1 MAARRRQ
8 PRSPGFSRSPR
19 VEAAAD
25 RLHSAAIRL
34 LRRLRSEDR
43 ASELTG
49 PRLSALSV
57 VVFGGPIALGALA
70 EAEHVRQPTIT
81 RLARDLEQAG
91 LVERLPD
98 KSDRRVQW
106 LRATAKGRKLLQEGR
121 ARRVGLLAREMAAL
135 PEADV
140 AAIERAAAA
149 IERLFG
155 APPAP
160 LTFPRR

>member
-1 MAARRRQ
+1 MAVRPRQ
-8 PRSPGFSRSPR
+8 PRPPVS

-57 VVFGGPIALGALA
+57 VVFGGPITLGALA

-98 KSDRRVQW
+98 MSDRRVQW
-106 LRATAKGRKLLQEGR
+106 LRATKKGKKLLQEGR
-121 ARRVGLLAREMAAL
+121 ARRVGRLAREIATLPAADL
-135 PEADV
+135 

-155 APPAP
+155 APQPP
-160 LTFPRR
+160 LIPRRR